1 MKMKEKKFFVY
12 MLRCSD
18 NSLYTGY
25 TVDSV
30 EKRVQVHNDLEGAKY
45 TRSRLPV
52 KLVYY
57 EEAES
62 RSQALKRE
70 LQIKKLT
77 KKEKEQLICSF
88 VQR

>member
-1 MKMKEKKFFVY
+1 